1 MSLIDEPDYPPP
13 HSNARPTSVVRPE
26 EGVVQCCDGRLIDE
40 PPKGGV
46 SERLSGPVWQ
56 PKGLVTHSLREALK
70 A

>member
-1 MSLIDEPDYPPP
+1 MS
-13 HSNARPTSVVRPE
+13 
-26 EGVVQCCDGRLIDE
+26 